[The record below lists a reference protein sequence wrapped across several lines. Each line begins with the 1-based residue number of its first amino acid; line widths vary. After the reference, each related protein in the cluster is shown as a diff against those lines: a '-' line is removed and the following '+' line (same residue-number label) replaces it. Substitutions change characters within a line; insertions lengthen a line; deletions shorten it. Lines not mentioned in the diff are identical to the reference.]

1 MQSTQAGS
9 EEPQDLSSVVL
20 ELSKTCPTAL
30 GSSCEACLPLPL
42 PLGNA
47 CAPGMLKLASQ
58 LCSTLAQE
66 PQSPGTARQVCQGG
80 SILLG
85 VTGPMQADTAAGE
98 PFPICLPVQG
108 PQSIK
113 QPKAVGRRERVS
125 SLDELAEA
133 AQDPL
138 ASSSPSTSHFL
149 HLTCPRNLFPLA
161 WAGGFQSGAVL
172 QVLQKSCSL
181 PCLSSSQCLPLLL
194 PSMAP
199 VQRRL
204 ERGGGKHRSCRG
216 NRPFLAEQPPS
227 CWAELCRAVLQ
238 RCSLPPPPY
247 TQPRSWP
254 LPVRESL

>member
-1 MQSTQAGS
+1 M
-9 EEPQDLSSVVL
+9 VL
-20 ELSKTCPTAL
+20 ELPKTCPTAL

-58 LCSTLAQE
+58 LCGTLAQE
-66 PQSPGTARQVCQGG
+66 PQSPSTALQVCQGG
-80 SILLG
+80 RILLG
-85 VTGPMQADTAAGE
+85 VSGPMQADTAAGE
-98 PFPICLPVQG
+98 PFPVCLPL
-108 PQSIK
+108 SLCRDH
-113 QPKAVGRRERVS
+113 KASSSQNQWAEGKES

-138 ASSSPSTSHFL
+138 ASSSPSTSQQHFL
-149 HLTCPRNLFPLA
+149 HLTCPRNLLPLA
-161 WAGGFQSGAVL
+161 RAGGFQSGAVL

-181 PCLSSSQCLPLLL
+181 PCLSSSQCLPLPL

-227 CWAELCRAVLQ
+227 CWAELCSAVLQ
-238 RCSLPPPPY
+238 HCCLPPPPY
-247 TQPRSWP
+247 AQPRSWP